1 MSRIGWMGAALV
13 FVAAEVMYSLLLG
26 RGSPPADGES
36 LWSYAL
42 TMAVLTAPAGAAG
55 ALLWVTWWRRIGVCL
70 AALDA
75 PARLLA
81 VAVATLPADRRG
93 WGSAMTAEL
102 AQVPDRRERRRFATG
117 CARAAVFSPSG
128 PRGPI
133 VVVAAF
139 AAAAVVITGPALDR
153 ALPEL
158 RVFAVTFVGLVGA
171 FATVAMSRAR
181 RLHRP
186 VTGLPTAVTAL
197 AGVAASIAVTG
208 YVLSTDA
215 SAALDPLAAIM
226 LAVLLA
232 VSLWLALIPPRGLTT
247 SGRARRAGLGVAIA
261 LAGGLHLNAR
271 INDIEAGQSVGL
283 YVLVVPVVVLF
294 WASFLVARADR
305 SFQAGLQTAIR
316 AAVLTCLLSF
326 AVYVVEAVRYD
337 RAGVHPIDGDA
348 LGPVEMLHGAIGW
361 VLVYIP
367 ASALPFAI
375 IGAFAGALAAP
386 HRS

>member
-1 MSRIGWMGAALV
+1 
-13 FVAAEVMYSLLLG
+13 
-26 RGSPPADGES
+26 
-36 LWSYAL
+36 
-42 TMAVLTAPAGAAG
+42 
-55 ALLWVTWWRRIGVCL
+55 
-70 AALDA
+70 
-75 PARLLA
+75 
-81 VAVATLPADRRG
+81 
-93 WGSAMTAEL
+93 
-102 AQVPDRRERRRFATG
+102 
-117 CARAAVFSPSG
+117 
-128 PRGPI
+128 
-133 VVVAAF
+133 
-139 AAAAVVITGPALDR
+139 
-153 ALPEL
+153 
-158 RVFAVTFVGLVGA
+158 
-171 FATVAMSRAR
+171 
-181 RLHRP
+181 
-186 VTGLPTAVTAL
+186 
-197 AGVAASIAVTG
+197 
-208 YVLSTDA
+208 
-215 SAALDPLAAIM
+215 LDPLAAIM

-232 VSLWLALIPPRGLTT
+232 VSPWLALIPPRGLTT

-261 LAGGLHLNAR
+261 LAGGLLLNAR